1 MLELFPEDKTEF
13 SPSIPDGE
21 VNYCSSFLSTN
32 EADILFAK
40 LLATTP
46 WQSDSITVYG
56 KTYNQPRL
64 TSLHAIDETP
74 YSYSNITMQP
84 NPMTPVLRAI
94 LKKIETYSKHSFNA
108 VLLNLYRDGKDSNG
122 WHADN
127 EKELGKNPVIASIS
141 LGQERFFHLKHRT
154 IKEERFK
161 LKLAHGSLL
170 LMSGSLQHHWLHQI
184 PKTTR
189 PLEPRIN
196 LTFRTLQ

>member
-21 VNYCSSFLSTN
+21 VNYYSSFLSTN

-64 TSLHAIDETP
+64 TSLHAIDETL

-84 NPMTPVLRAI
+84 NPMTPVLRDI
-94 LKKIETYSKHSFNA
+94 LKKIE
-108 VLLNLYRDGKDSNG
+108 LL
-122 WHADN
+122 
-127 EKELGKNPVIASIS
+127 EKK
-141 LGQERFFHLKHRT
+141 
-154 IKEERFK
+154 
-161 LKLAHGSLL
+161 
-170 LMSGSLQHHWLHQI
+170 
-184 PKTTR
+184 
-189 PLEPRIN
+189 
-196 LTFRTLQ
+196 